1 VNQDSVDE
9 NEEEDPFEQMMEQE
23 NKAAIYEDEED
34 ESGED
39 NTFLEEAVK
48 QINTETGATAAEL
61 QPV

>member
-1 VNQDSVDE
+1 MNQDSVDE